1 MAGLWKARK
10 TRLPTVAD
18 VGEVR
23 LDGFPD
29 SSHSPLEIASGDF
42 HIPTTPTTTIPRG
55 HIYRVNHGDVSIES

>member
-10 TRLPTVAD
+10 TRLRTVKGK
-18 VGEVR
+18 GEVR

-29 SSHSPLEIASGDF
+29 SSHSPLEIASGDS

-55 HIYRVNHGDVSIES
+55 HFYRVNLGDVSIES